1 VKKGMSASTGTR
13 IGHTRGLFGWL
24 AAAVL
29 ALSLGILGA
38 ACGGGDTSGDAADA
52 AEAAPAETTA
62 ADTGVDDAPS
72 GGAETG
78 ASADAGSG
86 TVKEGLR
93 LAFFSV
99 GGNNTYLKAGIKGAQ
114 EAAAEYGAE
123 IQVFNGEFDGAKQ
136 LNQVMGAIASGDF
149 DGFVLEANNP
159 QQLCTAAQATLDAG
173 IVLAVTNVP
182 VCDAPYDSAYPGTVI
197 FVGGQSPQV
206 YTEWFTQGFES
217 ADGGQFAVLNGPAV
231 HGNTTRAREVL
242 DELNPQYPGW
252 EEVAFDATEYQASV
266 ALTKTENI
274 LNKNPDLDVIFSSY
288 SGHTPGIIAAV
299 EAAGKTGEIKIY
311 DLGGDQQMFQAL
323 ANGEIESTEI
333 YLPYEEQ
340 YRAVQ
345 SVIAKLSDLP
355 ELDGVP
361 TDGSFWDLCEDP
373 KLQGLPCFL
382 TADKIADYE
391 AIGLPEY

>member
-1 VKKGMSASTGTR
+1 MASGASGR
-13 IGHTRGLFGWL
+13 LRAGLL
-24 AAAVL
+24 AVVCVAGLAVVAA
-29 ALSLGILGA
+29 G
-38 ACGGGDTSGDAADA
+38 CGGGGGSSSDATTTAAEPATTEAADTEVA
-52 AEAAPAETTA
+52 DTGAAAPA
-62 ADTGVDDAPS
+62 DTGAEANA
-72 GGAETG
+72 GG
-78 ASADAGSG
+78 D
-86 TVKEGLR
+86 VKQGLK

-114 EAAAEYGAE
+114 DAAAEYGAD

-136 LNQVMGAIASGDF
+136 LNQVMGAVASGDF

-159 QQLCTAAQATLDAG
+159 QQLCTSADAALEAG

-182 VCDAPYDSAYPGTVI
+182 VCEAAYDSPYPGTVI

-217 ADGGQFAVLNGPAV
+217 AEGGQFAVLNGPAV

-242 DELNPQYPGW
+242 DELKPQYPGW

-274 LNKNPDLDVIFSSY
+274 LNKNPDLDIIFSSY
-288 SGHTPGIIAAV
+288 SGHTAGIIAAV
-299 EAAGKTGEIKIY
+299 KAAGKIGQIRIY

-323 ANGEIESTEI
+323 QNGEIESTEI
-333 YLPYEEQ
+333 FLPYEEQ

-345 SVIAKLSDLP
+345 SVVAKLSDLD
-355 ELDGVP
+355 ELDGVR
-361 TDGSFWDLCEDP
+361 TDGQFWDLCNDP
-373 KLQGLPCFL
+373 KLQGLACFV
-382 TADKIADYE
+382 TADAIADYE

>member
-1 VKKGMSASTGTR
+1 MTGLTDAR
-13 IGHTRGLFGWL
+13 IGRTRRQLGWL
-24 AAAVL
+24 LALVL
-29 ALSLGILGA
+29 ALSLGILA
-38 ACGGGDTSGDAADA
+38 AGCGGGDTSGDV
-52 AEAAPAETTA
+52 AETTEPAPAETA
-62 ADTGVDDAPS
+62 PADTGGVDNAPS
-72 GGAETG
+72 GGDETG

-86 TVKEGLR
+86 TVKQGLR

-99 GGNNTYLKAGIKGAQ
+99 GGNNTYLKAGMKGAQ
-114 EAAAEYGAE
+114 DAAAKYGAE
-123 IQVFNGEFDGAKQ
+123 IQIFNGEFDGAKQ

-217 ADGGQFAVLNGPAV
+217 AEGGQFAVLNGPAV

-299 EAAGKTGEIKIY
+299 KAAGKIGEIRIY
-311 DLGGDQQMFQAL
+311 DLGGDQQMFKAL

-345 SVIAKLSDLP
+345 SVVAKLSDLP

-361 TDGSFWDLCEDP
+361 TDGSFWDLCQDP

-382 TADKIADYE
+382 TADRIADYE